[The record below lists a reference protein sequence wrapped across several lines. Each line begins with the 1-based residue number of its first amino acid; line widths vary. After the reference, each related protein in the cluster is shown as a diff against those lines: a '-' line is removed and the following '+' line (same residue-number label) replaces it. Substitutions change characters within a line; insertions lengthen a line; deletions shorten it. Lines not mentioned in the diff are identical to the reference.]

1 MRYITTIG
9 DKEYAV
15 ELLEHDQVS
24 VDGEI
29 YTVDFETVSGQPVF
43 TLLANNQSFEALINQ
58 DEEEWQVLLTGTLY
72 RARVED
78 ERERRLRAAGGV
90 SSVQTGQFTLKA
102 PMPGLVVDIPVAPG
116 DTVMAGDVL
125 VILESMK
132 MQNELK
138 APHDGTVTRILVNE
152 CDSVERKAGLV
163 TIE

>member
-1 MRYITTIG
+1 MRYITTVG

-24 VDGEI
+24 VNGEI
-29 YTVDFETVSGQPVF
+29 YAVDFEPVSGQPVF
-43 TLLANNQSFEALINQ
+43 TLLANNRSFEALLYQ

-72 RARVED
+72 RVRVED
-78 ERERRLRAAGGV
+78 EREKRLRAAGGM
-90 SSVQTGQFTLKA
+90 SSVQTGKFTLKA
-102 PMPGLVVDIPVAPG
+102 PMPGLVIKILVAQG
-116 DTVMAGDVL
+116 DAVEAGDVL

-138 APHDGTVTRILVNE
+138 APRAGIVRRILVDE
-152 CDSVERKAGLV
+152 CDSVERKASLI